1 MGTLEGATLARTLKS
16 NPAVL
21 DFGRYWRYERIVWS
35 GGYPLPEWA
44 DGDES
49 ARYDGASSDYEGT
62 VIRID
67 DEDLSQGAYV
77 TFDLLR
83 EPEDD
88 WWGVSLRPNGDYYYE
103 LFTYVGPGS
112 YELEMRP
119 THARWRKDG
128 GAWTEIDITE
138 LLDLSA
144 VDWVYEMAVDWL
156 GNLRI
161 MTECKYWML
170 GIALDGVVSGEV
182 ANEGSIANIN
192 IYFLGGSTPTPKP
205 FWTEGVSCRYV
216 RSDGV
221 LR

>member
-1 MGTLEGATLARTLKS
+1 
-16 NPAVL
+16 
-21 DFGRYWRYERIVWS
+21 
-35 GGYPLPEWA
+35 
-44 DGDES
+44 
-49 ARYDGASSDYEGT
+49 
-62 VIRID
+62 
-67 DEDLSQGAYV
+67 
-77 TFDLLR
+77 
-83 EPEDD
+83 
-88 WWGVSLRPNGDYYYE
+88 
-103 LFTYVGPGS
+103 
-112 YELEMRP
+112 MR
-119 THARWRKDG
+119 H
-128 GAWTEIDITE
+128 
-138 LLDLSA
+138 LSA

-182 ANEGSIANIN
+182 ANEGSIDNIN

>member
-1 MGTLEGATLARTLKS
+1 
-16 NPAVL
+16 
-21 DFGRYWRYERIVWS
+21 
-35 GGYPLPEWA
+35 
-44 DGDES
+44 
-49 ARYDGASSDYEGT
+49 
-62 VIRID
+62 
-67 DEDLSQGAYV
+67 
-77 TFDLLR
+77 
-83 EPEDD
+83 
-88 WWGVSLRPNGDYYYE
+88 
-103 LFTYVGPGS
+103 
-112 YELEMRP
+112 MRP

-182 ANEGSIANIN
+182 ANEGSIDNIN